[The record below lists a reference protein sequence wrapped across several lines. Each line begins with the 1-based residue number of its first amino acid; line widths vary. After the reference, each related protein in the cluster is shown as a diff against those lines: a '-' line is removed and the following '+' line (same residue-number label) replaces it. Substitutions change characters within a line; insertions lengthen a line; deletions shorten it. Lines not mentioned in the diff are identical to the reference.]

1 MSRAVPWEQVFEIEN
16 TVIDLAPRV
25 KSQSVVKI
33 RNLLYNVYISTEIK
47 KLDGEADHGAE
58 EGGDKG
64 GENNAILD

>member
-1 MSRAVPWEQVFEIEN
+1 MNRSVSWDQVFEIEN
-16 TVIDLAPRV
+16 TVIDLAPKV

-58 EGGDKG
+58 EGGDNPG
-64 GENNAILD
+64 DMDVLLN